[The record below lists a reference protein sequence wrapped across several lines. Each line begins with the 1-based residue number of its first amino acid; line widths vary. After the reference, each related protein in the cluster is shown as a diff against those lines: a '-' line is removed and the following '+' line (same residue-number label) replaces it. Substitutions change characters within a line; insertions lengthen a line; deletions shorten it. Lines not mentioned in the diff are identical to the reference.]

1 MRALDALRPRSTST
15 GRAGGEARSLD
26 LWADLFFGDTLSP
39 LTALATTYGKMPS
52 EPIGDS
58 FAAYVSGALR
68 SDGVVSAVELV
79 RLAVFSEARFQYQRF
94 VNGRPARLFGDPSLS
109 ILEQPWPNGTT
120 GDLLA
125 RMLLDADFAGSS
137 FKARVDGEIIRLR
150 PDWTDVILEP
160 RILPL
165 GPDRQEVQVGWR
177 KVGFAHYQDGY
188 KHGTPAIFLP
198 HEVSHFAPYPDPLAS
213 WRGMSWLTPVL
224 REVQADIGASRHKLK
239 FFENAATPNLAV
251 SLPKEINKN
260 AFGEFVEK
268 MEELHK
274 GARNAYKTLYLGGG
288 ADVTVIGANMQ
299 QLDFKTTQGAGET
312 RIAAAGRIHP
322 VLVGLSEGLAGSSLN
337 AGNYNAAKRSTVDG
351 AIRPLWRNAAG
362 SLQAIVPPPPG
373 ARLWYDG
380 RDIPFLRDDE
390 KDLAEIQ
397 ASRAQTIRTLVDAG
411 YEPTSVIDAV
421 ESEDF
426 SLLQHSGWFSVQL
439 QQPGAGNGTGDT
451 TDDDSNNAP
460 GEG

>member
-1 MRALDALRPRSTST
+1 MKVLDALLPRTVPSGPSE
-15 GRAGGEARSLD
+15 RR
-26 LWADLFFGDTLSP
+26 FFGDLSDYFFDGGLSP
-39 LTALATTYGKMPS
+39 LSALATTYGRDPA
-52 EPIGDS
+52 EPIADH

-68 SDGVVSAVELV
+68 SDGVVSAVEIA
-79 RLAVFSEARFQYQRF
+79 RLSIFSEARFQFQRF
-94 VNGRPARLFGDPSLS
+94 ERGRPGQLFGDTSLS
-109 ILEQPWPNGTT
+109 LLETPWVGGTT

-137 FKARVDGEIIRLR
+137 FIARVERECIRLR
-150 PDWTDVILEP
+150 PDWTDIILEP

-165 GPDRQEVQVGWR
+165 GPERMPVQVGWK
-177 KVGFAHYQDGY
+177 KVGYAYYESGVRAN
-188 KHGTPAIFLP
+188 KPAIFLP
-198 HEVSHFAPYPDPLAS
+198 EEMSHFAPLPDPLAS
-213 WRGMSWLTPVL
+213 YRGMAWLTPVV
-224 REVQADIGASRHKLK
+224 REIQADIGATKHKLK

-251 SLPKEINKN
+251 SLPKEISPE

-268 MEELHK
+268 MDEMHR
-274 GARNAYKTLYLGGG
+274 GVRNAYKTLYTGGG
-288 ADVTVIGANMQ
+288 ADVTVIGSDLK

-322 VLVGLSEGLAGSSLN
+322 VLVGLSEGMQGSALN

-362 SLQAIVPPPPG
+362 SLQVIVPPPAG

-397 ASRAQTIRTLVDAG
+397 FRRASTIRQLTDAG
-411 YEPTSVIDAV
+411 YMPESVVAAV
-421 ESEDF
+421 EAEDY
-426 SLLQHSGWFSVQL
+426 SLLVHSGLFSVQL
-439 QQPGAGNGTGDT
+439 QPPGASNPTAAPGDDEP
-451 TDDDSNNAP
+451 DDMP